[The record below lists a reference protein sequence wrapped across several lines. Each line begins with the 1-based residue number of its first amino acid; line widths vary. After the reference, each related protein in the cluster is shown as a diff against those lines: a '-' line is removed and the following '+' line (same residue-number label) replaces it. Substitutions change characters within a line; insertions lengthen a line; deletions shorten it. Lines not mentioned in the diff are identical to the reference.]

1 MKRNE
6 VLPEQLSLAQDVEDG
21 VVRLRLFGELDLATV
36 PLLESELAKAT
47 HEAIV
52 LDLGELTFIDIAGLR
67 AVLDAGCRATEIR
80 QDLTLVDGSR
90 PVRRLFELT
99 GHEHLLDAGADPSG
113 NHG

>member
-1 MKRNE
+1 MNRNE
-6 VLPEQLSLAQDVEDG
+6 VLPEQLWLAQEVEDA

-47 HEAIV
+47 REAIV
-52 LDLGELTFIDIAGLR
+52 LDLGELTFIDVAGLR
-67 AVLDAGCRATEIR
+67 AVL
-80 QDLTLVDGSR
+80 QDLSLVDGSR

-113 NHG
+113 DHG